1 MATQTR
7 AEIVFQLVALGV
19 CHEQDVLHLFDLV
32 MKKRNH
38 NRSRYHRAKKAQA
51 TGDDKPRRK
60 CDKDGDKDGD
70 DEDDDDNDNDDGDL
84 RLDDENLARRGG
96 GVRGRGRGRDRERE
110 MDRVRAWRR
119 GILGGLDGD
128 DANDAN
134 ANGNDANANNAN
146 NANNDDGNNANRNNN
161 ANHNNNADNANNAN
175 ANNANEAVVNAA
187 VADRGRN
194 VSDDEGGT
202 RSRIRD
208 VPSRQPRLLV
218 GGGRTDDDDH
228 DDDSDDDDDD
238 DNAEGGASAAGRRS
252 RRRSRRS
259 RPLKKTGR
267 DGSSGVKRKRRTRS
281 RRGGGGGDGDDPDD
295 SSSSSHGDSDSSG
308 AAAADG
314 HSSDGTDTDSSSDD
328 QYYYPTDSDVDYSDS
343 DEDYDDRSDADDDY
357 YGDGGGGGGSNRM
370 GGRWPSFGHRGRRRR
385 GRRGRRSSDREDDND
400 RGPPVNL
407 NDPGSNPTR
416 GRRSGGPPTKGP
428 SLLLWGRPGESVVA
442 VGKTDGELAAS
453 TAAAA
458 AAPAAAA
465 AAVASSNGLASNDDS
480 VGNKGGEEGEAKR
493 NDYTRFGDLVA
504 RHSRNREKKD
514 PVIPRTWLSSA
525 FTAAS
530 DYSGLALA
538 APPPEE
544 VAYLRRIQRKMRLP
558 PKSPLPPYHC
568 TGATL
573 LMSFVTGLMYA
584 GASVQGNA
592 VNCNQARKGFGDLS
606 EDERKR
612 EFESRLVDALAA
624 VLHVAAKE
632 STKKREKA
640 VRRLEKRVKYQS
652 SGGKK
657 RKRKKSRKDKD
668 AKSAA
673 LNKTGDDVGVD
684 KANDEGQG
692 RKPIGMD
699 YEDDEKEKD
708 VAYLDWQKMR
718 IQRLRRRL
726 RLCPVCRWEENPVS
740 SEPRFPPAP
749 SSLLDPGYSDDD
761 NDDRSSGSSLQGGAA
776 VKISVSYTNI
786 CDLRQYV
793 VANIGSFV
801 SPGGCA
807 LFLETLVRIVGV
819 RRIRRTLRDQKVP
832 SPIVESLQITPS
844 LLACTCTER
853 VCARWERNTKA
864 KASNPL
870 PAGHGCI
877 SPHLVNLLLSG
888 LPKEDLASSSTGGM
902 GVGMLA
908 MPNATSPGGLGGALQ
923 NPSRPVWLVR
933 GEKCYSLLRVAED
946 RLTDPVAQKH
956 LASGRLGSGGDSF
969 LLVHHN
975 PWYGFNYCTE
985 MRVYPGIKSSAGNAS
1000 PTSAAD
1006 VDASKKVN
1014 AQGAAIISQEEIDGV
1029 AIHPQDESFY
1039 PKEYHRWRFDVSSV
1053 HCDSIAG
1060 TGSNN
1065 GGGGSAGLVPAEA
1078 STVMENHHKWT
1089 PFYRLSERQKLAV
1102 ETKLA
1107 PKIKLI
1113 VWSKWPRST
1122 VEFVSSDD
1130 SPPFV

>member
-1 MATQTR
+1 M
-7 AEIVFQLVALGV
+7 
-19 CHEQDVLHLFDLV
+19 
-32 MKKRNH
+32 
-38 NRSRYHRAKKAQA
+38 
-51 TGDDKPRRK
+51 
-60 CDKDGDKDGD
+60 
-70 DEDDDDNDNDDGDL
+70 
-84 RLDDENLARRGG
+84 
-96 GVRGRGRGRDRERE
+96 
-110 MDRVRAWRR
+110 
-119 GILGGLDGD
+119 
-128 DANDAN
+128 
-134 ANGNDANANNAN
+134 
-146 NANNDDGNNANRNNN
+146 
-161 ANHNNNADNANNAN
+161 
-175 ANNANEAVVNAA
+175 
-187 VADRGRN
+187 
-194 VSDDEGGT
+194 
-202 RSRIRD
+202 
-208 VPSRQPRLLV
+208 
-218 GGGRTDDDDH
+218 
-228 DDDSDDDDDD
+228 
-238 DNAEGGASAAGRRS
+238 
-252 RRRSRRS
+252 
-259 RPLKKTGR
+259 
-267 DGSSGVKRKRRTRS
+267 
-281 RRGGGGGDGDDPDD
+281 
-295 SSSSSHGDSDSSG
+295 
-308 AAAADG
+308 
-314 HSSDGTDTDSSSDD
+314 
-328 QYYYPTDSDVDYSDS
+328 
-343 DEDYDDRSDADDDY
+343 
-357 YGDGGGGGGSNRM
+357 
-370 GGRWPSFGHRGRRRR
+370 
-385 GRRGRRSSDREDDND
+385 
-400 RGPPVNL
+400 
-407 NDPGSNPTR
+407 
-416 GRRSGGPPTKGP
+416 
-428 SLLLWGRPGESVVA
+428 LWGRPGESVVA
-442 VGKTDGELAAS
+442 VGKTDGKFAAP
-453 TAAAA
+453 TAPAA

-465 AAVASSNGLASNDDS
+465 AAVASSNGLASNDDGVS
-480 VGNKGGEEGEAKR
+480 NTGDEEGEAKR
-493 NDYTRFGDLVA
+493 NDYTRFDALVA
-504 RHSRNREKKD
+504 RQTRNREKKD
-514 PVIPRTWLSSA
+514 PVIPRTWLSAA

-544 VAYLRRIQRKMRLP
+544 VAYLRRIQRKIRLP

-573 LMSFVTGLMYA
+573 LMSFVTGVMYA
-584 GASVQGNA
+584 GASVQGNV
-592 VNCNQARKGFGDLS
+592 VNCNQTRKPFGDLS

-632 STKKREKA
+632 SAKKREKA
-640 VRRLEKRVKYQS
+640 VRRLEKRVKCQS

-657 RKRKKSRKDKD
+657 RRRKKMKKDNV
-668 AKSAA
+668 AETAA
-673 LNKTGDDVGVD
+673 LKKTGDDMDAD
-684 KANDEGQG
+684 KAKDEGRG

-708 VAYLDWQKMR
+708 IAYLDWQQMR

-740 SEPRFPPAP
+740 SDPKFPPAP
-749 SSLLDPGYSDDD
+749 SSLLDPGDSDDD

-793 VANIGSFV
+793 VANIRSFV
-801 SPGGCA
+801 APGGCA

-819 RRIRRTLRDQKVP
+819 RRVRRTLRDQKVP
-832 SPIVESLQITPS
+832 SPIMESLQITPS
-844 LLACTCTER
+844 LLACTCTQR
-853 VCARWERNTKA
+853 VCTRGERNAKT

-908 MPNATSPGGLGGALQ
+908 MPNVTSTGGLGGALQ

-933 GEKCYSLLRVAED
+933 GEKCYSVLRVAED

-956 LASGRLGSGGDSF
+956 LASGRLGSGSDSF

-975 PWYGFNYCTE
+975 PWYGYKACTE
-985 MRVYPGIKSSAGNAS
+985 MRVYPTSKSSAGNAS

-1006 VDASKKVN
+1006 VDASKEEN
-1014 AQGAAIISQEEIDGV
+1014 AQGAITSQEEIDGIV
-1029 AIHPQDESFY
+1029 IHPQDESFY

-1065 GGGGSAGLVPAEA
+1065 DSGGVADSKRLVPAEA

-1122 VEFVSSDD
+1122 VEFVSSDG
-1130 SPPFV
+1130 SPPLV